1 MTAPLV
7 PAARIVFSPDD
18 RAAIQTAR
26 HDAAKSAQTRVAAIL
41 SYSYKTLARDV
52 TAAQADTTGTFH
64 TDFQKL
70 LATVV
75 EPQDVQRS
83 TVEQP
88 PAVAV
93 RGDADQV
100 LADKAGPE
108 ARAPLGQTRA
118 VRVETDHHLAAA
130 VDDGQRAVRGNGK
143 PG

>member
-1 MTAPLV
+1 MFVTQQPLPAGVEHQDAVTPGVGHVQIATAICRQAV
-7 PAARIVFSPDD
+7 W
-18 RAAIQTAR
+18 AIGAQR
-26 HDAAKSAQTRVAAIL
+26 HQVEGAIGL
-41 SYSYKTLARDV
+41 R
-52 TAAQADTTGTFH
+52 
-64 TDFQKL
+64 

-100 LADKAGPE
+100 LADEALPE
-108 ARAPLGQTRA
+108 ARAPLGQARA

-130 VDDGQRAVRGNGK
+130 VDDGQRAIRGNGK